1 MCETTW
7 DHWENPEEGFHE
19 ISFFIIAQYAFEGGG
34 GKSHEEGGRTRR
46 ERGSRKEG
54 RGGKMMRKC

>member
-19 ISFFIIAQYAFEGGG
+19 ISFLAPSELY
-34 GKSHEEGGRTRR
+34 KSTQVF
-46 ERGSRKEG
+46 SFSFSSTLLLKET
-54 RGGKMMRKC
+54 KMGIT